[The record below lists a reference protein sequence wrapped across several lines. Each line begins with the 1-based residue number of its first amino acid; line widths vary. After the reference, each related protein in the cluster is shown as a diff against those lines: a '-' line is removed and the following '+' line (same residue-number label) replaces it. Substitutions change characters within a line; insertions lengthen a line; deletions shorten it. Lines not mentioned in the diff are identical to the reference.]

1 MQLNTYI
8 WQQKK
13 QQFYEGSN
21 VVEQNEI
28 NTYMSRSDKKMRESF
43 GILQF
48 FIKEGEL
55 SLRLILGGCQRMRP
69 RGRRDDKVAGPLR
82 CPGYVASAQKI

>member
-1 MQLNTYI
+1 MN
-8 WQQKK
+8 
-13 QQFYEGSN
+13 
-21 VVEQNEI
+21 
-28 NTYMSRSDKKMRESF
+28 RSDKKMRESF

-82 CPGYVASAQKI
+82 CPGYVASAQKIILKIKVLLFGVDTTNEAQGA